1 MARYETIIVNF
12 DEKPGEILVKQ
23 LRMLKERHKS
33 RVVAIV
39 DDMYSIAN
47 ARKWFNEH
55 VPGLFEDVISREGRT
70 TVNLVKD
77 CCKTYGHDETA
88 VLFIGSLKE
97 GEEAPAFKVQ
107 NPKDMLESYNRA
119 MGLLQGYTQLSRP
132 IQ

>member
-1 MARYETIIVNF
+1 MARYNTIIVSF

-23 LRMLKERHKS
+23 LWMLKERHKS

-55 VPGLFEDVISREGRT
+55 VPGLFEDVISREGRAT
-70 TVNLVKD
+70 GDLVKD
-77 CCKTYGHDETA
+77 CCKTYGHDETE
-88 VLFIGSLKE
+88 VLYIGSLDD
-97 GEEAPAFKVQ
+97 GEEMPTFKVQ
-107 NPKDMLESYNRA
+107 NPKDMLESYNKA

>member
-1 MARYETIIVNF
+1 MARYNTIIVDFN
-12 DEKPGEILVKQ
+12 EKPGEIFVKQ

-33 RVVAIV
+33 RIIALVE
-39 DDMYSIAN
+39 DMYSIAN

-70 TVNLVKD
+70 TVVLVKD

-88 VLFIGSLKE
+88 VLYIGNLAQ
-97 GEEAPAFKVQ
+97 EEETPTFKVQ

-119 MGLLQGYTQLSRP
+119 MGLLQGYTQLSKP